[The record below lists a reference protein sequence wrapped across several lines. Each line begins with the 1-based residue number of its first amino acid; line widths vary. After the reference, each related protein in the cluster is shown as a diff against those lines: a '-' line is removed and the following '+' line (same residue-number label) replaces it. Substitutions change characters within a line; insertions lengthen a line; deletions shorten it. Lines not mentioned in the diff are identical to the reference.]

1 MPGEFWIA
9 AGINGAGKS
18 SVVAAEGIADVIGP
32 VRFLNPDLPVPS
44 LRAHLAGVSLE
55 EANLA
60 AVVGVEAIVGLRIGR
75 AETVGVETVLSSDK
89 YLKHVRAARQRGM
102 LVGMVYV
109 ALPDVELAIARVR
122 DRRALGGHDVPEA
135 SVRARMTTSPPSPR
149 RWTCCSSFPT
159 PTRRGGPCWWR
170 ARPRAGWRSFGA
182 ACCPRSTRGSERG
195 RHGEARPPATPGI
208 SVGGSPRRS
217 RRSLPSP
224 RRWRRVR
231 VVGCI
236 HDRCATGRGGASQQ
250 HSRKREGDS
259 SPSSSASGGSERLA
273 PYW

>member
-60 AVVGVEAIVGLRIGR
+60 AVVGVEAIVGLRVGR

-135 SVRARMTTSPPSPR
+135 SVRARWARTHDNLAAFAPSLDVLFVFSNADPAGRPVLVARTTEGGVEVV
-149 RWTCCSSFPT
+149 
-159 PTRRGGPCWWR
+159 RRGLLP
-170 ARPRAGWRSFGA
+170 
-182 ACCPRSTRGSERG
+182 E
-195 RHGEARPPATPGI
+195 I
-208 SVGGSPRRS
+208 DS
-217 RRSLPSP
+217 RF
-224 RRWRRVR
+224 
-231 VVGCI
+231 
-236 HDRCATGRGGASQQ
+236 
-250 HSRKREGDS
+250 
-259 SPSSSASGGSERLA
+259 
-273 PYW
+273 